1 MDRSQRLAFVKTIMN
16 TRILKAMAMSTGFCE
31 NSNEHEDSQSN
42 GNVLAIKVTV
52 NFSNDP

>member
-1 MDRSQRLAFVKTIMN
+1 MN